1 MFSKTLLTLAVLAAP
16 SFAAPLVTRGVTNT
30 NDKTCL
36 EGTYKHPS
44 TGVCTAL
51 NGCVFVKTDGLLLP
65 LVGNLLGWKVDSR
78 KALDLELNTCVT
90 VETCKADLVK
100 QVIQTTVA
108 GWSKVNV
115 CAVKTCATGQLLVSR
130 LPHIHDLQNAHRPI
144 DLQDIKTGTCIAA
157 SSCATKVGS
166 LCHLLTGTVDLVGKT
181 IVDLDS
187 LISATLKSL
196 AHVVISLDASL
207 RASLTATIDLAV
219 RACADLRVQLLGL
232 DLSADASIFA
242 SLDLCVQAIA
252 TLRSQITSSVDIGAA
267 LYQSHSAAVLALA
280 DLKGKLATIEV
291 SAQATAAALISD
303 CNTALL
309 TIQTKLSATL
319 SASVHQALLTSTR
332 AIADVK
338 VLLSKTTI
346 VLDASLR
353 ACLSASVSAVA
364 DLEAA
369 VSILHGKAD
378 AKIHSSLAATVKLVA
393 ELKARV
399 EADVVLRANADFVS
413 KIDGCL
419 VAIAQ
424 IQAAIALDVDLDVA
438 AAAGLTVA

>member
-115 CAVKTCATGQLLVSR
+115 CAVKTCATGQLL
-130 LPHIHDLQNAHRPI
+130 
-144 DLQDIKTGTCIAA
+144 DIKTGTCIAA